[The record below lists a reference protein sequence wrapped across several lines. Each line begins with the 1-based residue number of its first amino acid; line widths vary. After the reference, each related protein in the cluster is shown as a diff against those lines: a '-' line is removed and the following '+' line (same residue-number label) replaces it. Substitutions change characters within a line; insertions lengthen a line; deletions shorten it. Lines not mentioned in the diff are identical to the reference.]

1 LRAAG
6 GMRRSHG
13 AQLAAGS
20 GWRVSAEI
28 GKTCYRA
35 REPSRRPLPIRSEM
49 TEPQSDLFEMRR
61 LESLSNTIFGVA
73 MTLLA
78 YDLPKPNFAQMPGW
92 ADLVHTYSGRL
103 AGLVLSFII
112 AGVFWMSH
120 HRRLA
125 RQPLASR
132 EVVILNLFFLLSIVL
147 LPVTNA
153 LYGSYRLSS
162 AVAVLYGVHLTIIAA
177 LNAALWW
184 IAVGSGR
191 HAEIVGAIFPVAVFV
206 PGVAIAALAPEYVQ
220 YFWMLGF
227 GGLVARRFVRTEPV
241 DGGES

>member
-1 LRAAG
+1 MAGGVEVGQSRGRAAID
-6 GMRRSHG
+6 RASLHP
-13 AQLAAGS
+13 AILA
-20 GWRVSAEI
+20 
-28 GKTCYRA
+28 
-35 REPSRRPLPIRSEM
+35 PLLPCDM

-78 YDLPKPNFAQMPGW
+78 YDLPKPNFAQLPGW
-92 ADLVHTYSGRL
+92 MDLVNTYSGRL

-112 AGVFWMSH
+112 AGVFWISH

-125 RQPLASR
+125 RQPFAGR
-132 EVVILNLFFLLSIVL
+132 PVVILNLFFLLSIVL
-147 LPVTNA
+147 LPVTNS

-162 AVAVLYGVHLTIIAA
+162 AVAVAYGLHLTIIAS

-184 IAVGSGR
+184 LAIGGGR
-191 HAEIVGAIFPVAVFV
+191 HAEIIGAIFPVVVFV
-206 PGVAIAALAPEYVQ
+206 PGIAIAALEPEYVQ

-227 GGLVARRFVRTEPV
+227 GGLMVRRFARPGPVQPAQAPV
-241 DGGES
+241 DPAEPA